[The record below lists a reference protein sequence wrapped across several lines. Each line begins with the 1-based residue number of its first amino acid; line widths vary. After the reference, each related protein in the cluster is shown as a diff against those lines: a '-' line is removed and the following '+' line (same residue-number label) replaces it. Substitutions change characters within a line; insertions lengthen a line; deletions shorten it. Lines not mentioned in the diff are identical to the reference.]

1 MKLVSNS
8 FSFAAV
14 ALIVCA
20 ALAVPA
26 SAANLSVGAGA
37 QFTTIQQAVDA
48 AKPGDTVL
56 VAPGTYTENIVVNK
70 PLTITGNATVQAAD
84 SSKDV
89 FMVTSQGVHIDGLTI
104 TGGASGVDVAN
115 VSSCVITN
123 IDAQSNVR
131 GVYLAGSTNSEVRHS
146 NLSNNGYG
154 VYCDYATSSTI
165 ANNTAT
171 GEKGTGNTLG
181 DGIYMYYGGS
191 NTVSN
196 NDLSA
201 NHVFGISLFR
211 SSNNTITG
219 NTISQNENYGVRLR
233 EADNNVLT
241 FNTIRANTQL
251 GILIIQTT
259 NHQIYLNNFIDQPT
273 AMSGAAE
280 VKLDSPQA
288 MAYIYNGTAR
298 TGYMSNYYSDYKGT
312 DSNGTGIG
320 STRSAYGDKY
330 PLVQPVASYGTIL
343 PASVVTSASSSGQP
357 SSQSQSATTTSGN
370 QSSSGTGLPGFEGT
384 YALAGFAIAALVL
397 LSKRYRAK

>member
-8 FSFAAV
+8 LLFAAV

-89 FMVTSQGVHIDGLTI
+89 FMVTGQGVHIDGLTI

-171 GEKGTGNTLG
+171 AEKGTGNTLG

-191 NTVSN
+191 NTVSS

-241 FNTIRANTQL
+241 FNTLRANTQL

-288 MAYIYNGTAR
+288 MAYTYNGTAR
-298 TGYMSNYYSDYKGT
+298 TGYMGNYYSDYKGT

-320 STRSAYGDKY
+320 SMPSAYGDKY
-330 PLVQPVASYGTIL
+330 PLVQPVASYGTVL
-343 PASVVTSASSSGQP
+343 PASAVTSTPSSGQP
-357 SSQSQSATTTSGN
+357 SGQNLSTTTTSGT
-370 QSSSGTGLPGFEGT
+370 QSNAGTGLPGFEGA
-384 YALAGFAIAALVL
+384 YAVAGIAIVALVL
-397 LSKRYRAK
+397 LSKRRAK

>member
-1 MKLVSNS
+1 MRRTKLASNLLL
-8 FSFAAV
+8 FAVV
-14 ALIVCA
+14 ALIVGA

-26 SAANLSVGAGA
+26 SAANLSVGAGG
-37 QFTTIQQAVDA
+37 QFKTIQQAVDA

-123 IDAQSNVR
+123 INAHDNVR
-131 GVYLAGSTNSEVRHS
+131 GVYLASATDSEVRHS
-146 NLSNNGYG
+146 NLANNGYG
-154 VYCDYATSSTI
+154 VYCDYASSSTI
-165 ANNTAT
+165 ANNVAT
-171 GEKGTGNTLG
+171 GEKGTGDTLG

-201 NHVFGISLFR
+201 NHVYGISLFH

-241 FNTIRANTQL
+241 FNTIRANVQL

-259 NHQIYLNNFIDQPT
+259 NHQIYLNDFIDQPI
-273 AMSGAAE
+273 AMTGAAE
-280 VKLDSPQA
+280 VRLDSPQA
-288 MAYIYNGTAR
+288 MAYTYKGTAR
-298 TGYMSNYYSDYKGT
+298 TGYMGNYYSDYKGT

-320 STRSAYGDKY
+320 STPSAYGDKY
-330 PLVQPVASYGTIL
+330 PLIQPVASYGTIL
-343 PASVVTSASSSGQP
+343 PASAVTSAP
-357 SSQSQSATTTSGN
+357 SSATTTTGN
-370 QSSSGTGLPGFEGT
+370 QSNTGTGLPGFEVV
-384 YALAGFAIAALVL
+384 YAVAGLAIAAIVL
-397 LSKRYRAK
+397 LGKRYRAK

>member
-1 MKLVSNS
+1 MKLVFNS
-8 FSFAAV
+8 LLFAAV

-26 SAANLSVGAGA
+26 SAANLSVGTGA

-89 FMVTSQGVHIDGLTI
+89 FLLTSQGVHIDGLTI

-115 VSSCVITN
+115 VSSCMITN
-123 IDAQSNVR
+123 IDAHSNVR
-131 GVYLAGSTNSEVRHS
+131 GVYLAGSTNSEVRRS

-191 NTVSN
+191 NNVSN
-196 NDLSA
+196 NDLSS
-201 NHVFGISLFR
+201 NHVYGISLFR

-241 FNTIRANTQL
+241 FNTIRANIQL

-288 MAYIYNGTAR
+288 MAYTYNGTAR
-298 TGYMSNYYSDYKGT
+298 TGYMGNYYSDYKGT

-320 STRSAYGDKY
+320 STPSAYGDNY
-330 PLVQPVASYGTIL
+330 PLIQPVASYGTIV
-343 PASVVTSASSSGQP
+343 PASAVTSAPASGQP

-370 QSSSGTGLPGFEGT
+370 QSSTGTGLPGFEAA
-384 YALAGFAIAALVL
+384 YAVAGFAIAAIVL
-397 LSKRYRAK
+397 LGKRRAK